1 MFKKCFEAIINILKN
16 SFSTDDV
23 SEKRKK
29 KTEFPRW
36 IKELKCKRTRII
48 KMCMHVW
55 HRSMPCIYKFV
66 SAVSSSSFSRHDHR
80 QSARKPA
87 AYVNYTA
94 GQRAC
99 GRITVGQEA

>member
-1 MFKKCFEAIINILKN
+1 MFQQIEAIIIYAKY
-16 SFSTDDV
+16 SFSTNDV
-23 SEKRKK
+23 SRKKRKQNFLDGK
-29 KTEFPRW
+29 
-36 IKELKCKRTRII
+36 KELKFKRMTII

-87 AYVNYTA
+87 AYVNYMA